1 MDKKKTSK
9 SQPDLFKAS
18 SPLEK
23 SPFPEDLDQA
33 KILIRQTSIEAFNRS
48 LAYYGLS
55 QLAPPEIDFYLKGKS
70 AGQASWKISK
80 RLGRNKIESLK
91 LRYNLEAYLLD
102 PADMIEDTVYH
113 EVAHLVVA
121 LRFGT
126 RRQPHGKE
134 WQDVMRNCFGLEPK
148 RTHSL
153 ALTPARQ
160 VARSFVYACKCRKH
174 KLTSIRHNKVLSRKA
189 QYCCQSCGSVLSFQY
204 RESQ

>member
-1 MDKKKTSK
+1 MEKMKTSRN
-9 SQPDLFKAS
+9 QLDLFKES

-33 KILIRQTSIEAFNRS
+33 KVLIRKTSIQAFNKS
-48 LAYYGLS
+48 LSLYGMS
-55 QLAPPEIDFYLKGKS
+55 PMAPPEIDFNLRGKC
-70 AGQASWKISK
+70 AGQASWKIRK
-80 RLGRNKIESLK
+80 HLGKNKSENLK
-91 LRYNLEAYLLD
+91 LRYNLQAYLLD
-102 PADMIEDTVYH
+102 PAEMIEDTVYH

-126 RRQPHGKE
+126 RRPPHGKE

-148 RTHSL
+148 RTHRL

-174 KLTSIRHNKVLSRKA
+174 KLTSIRHNKVLSGKTI
-189 QYCCQSCGSVLSFQY
+189 YSCKSCGSILSFQH
-204 RESQ
+204 RE